1 MGILFTVKLFY
12 EKEYVIAFAYA
23 VEKNSDLIWRVE

>member
-12 EKEYVIAFAYA
+12 EKEYVIAFAFA
-23 VEKNSDLIWRVE
+23 VEKILIWYEE